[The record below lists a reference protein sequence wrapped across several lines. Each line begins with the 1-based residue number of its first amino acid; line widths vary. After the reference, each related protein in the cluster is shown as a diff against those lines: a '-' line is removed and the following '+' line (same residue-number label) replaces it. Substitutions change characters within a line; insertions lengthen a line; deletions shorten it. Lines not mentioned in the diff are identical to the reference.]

1 MKCQE
6 LKQCKKLQHNVLMR
20 TQISSQK
27 EGHDTAEKAV
37 EEAAEWT
44 ICDFLSKVSMFSM
57 CVGGNATNMP
67 TCMWLISVAFH

>member
-37 EEAAEWT
+37 EEAAE
-44 ICDFLSKVSMFSM
+44 
-57 CVGGNATNMP
+57 
-67 TCMWLISVAFH
+67 